1 MEVQPGLLPPPTDDG
16 RSTHEDRGGLLA
28 FVTDPESEA
37 ILRDG
42 LTDVGCTRPDIRRGG
57 LRVAITTLRKAP
69 TPRVLIVDVQEEGDA
84 LRALQALSE
93 VAEPSAAVLVIGN
106 STDLDLYRELT
117 RGLGVSEYLSK
128 PLTRD
133 RIARLFGPV
142 IRGQAYGMVTTS
154 GGRSVTITGSSGG
167 VGATTVAVNLAWH
180 LAGTHRRHTC
190 LLDADLYLGTAAL
203 LMDMQLGPGLLSA
216 LQAPDRIDALFL
228 ERAAEAVADDAVD
241 GRLSLLASE
250 TPLADPLD
258 YAQGAAAALLETMR
272 MRYNVVVIDTPFT
285 GEQIS
290 RDLLMGA
297 TQRVLVLEPT
307 LASIRGAMRLADMP
321 SGSHQTRRPVLVL
334 NRVGRAGGLSRSD
347 VEQTLGKAV
356 DIVIPELPGKVTEAA
371 NLGKPLVET
380 NTPFRSAI
388 DDLARQ
394 LSIPRLVTP
403 QSAATAVKQR
413 RTGDKTGFGKLRR
426 R

>member
-1 MEVQPGLLPPPTDDG
+1 MEVQPGLLPLATDEG
-16 RSTHEDRGGLLA
+16 RSTQEDRGGLLA
-28 FVTDPESEA
+28 FVIDPENEA

-42 LTDVGCTRPDIRRGG
+42 LTDAGCTRPDVRHGN
-57 LRVAITTLRKAP
+57 LRAAITTLRKSP
-69 TPRVLIVDVQEEGDA
+69 TPRVLIVDVEGEGDA

-93 VAEPSAAVLVIGN
+93 VAEPSAAVLVIGD
-106 STDLDLYRELT
+106 SLDLDFYRELT
-117 RGLGVSEYLSK
+117 RGLGVTEYLSK
-128 PLTRD
+128 PLSRD
-133 RIARLFGPV
+133 RVARLFGPV
-142 IRGQAYGMVTTS
+142 VRGQAYGMVTTS
-154 GGRSVTITGSSGG
+154 GGRSLTITGSSGG
-167 VGATTVAVNLAWH
+167 VGATTVAVSLAWH
-180 LAGTHRRHTC
+180 LAATHRRHTC

-203 LMDMQLGPGLLSA
+203 LMDMRLGPGLLSA

-250 TPLADPLD
+250 TPLADAFD
-258 YAQGAAAALLETMR
+258 YARGAAATLLETMR
-272 MRYNVVVIDTPFT
+272 MRYNVVVMDTPFT
-285 GEQIS
+285 GDQFS

-307 LASIRGAMRLADMP
+307 LSSIRGAMRLSEMP
-321 SGSHQTRRPVLVL
+321 SGSHQSRGPILVL
-334 NRVGRAGGLSRSD
+334 NRLGRTGGLSRSD

-380 NTPFRSAI
+380 NAPFRNAI
-388 DDLARQ
+388 DSLARQ

-403 QSAATAVKQR
+403 QTAASAAKKR
-413 RTGDKTGFGKLRR
+413 RAADKTSFGKLRR